1 MNALKSLVLSLG
13 AVASFS
19 ASAGMIVIDTF
30 DAPSSYN
37 RTLTPNNLNNNGNAF
52 IIDTFGGNKVLA
64 LSNSTFGQNNGVV
77 TYSGISLPANI
88 TAWQI
93 VYELISANPN
103 TNNGAEF
110 PVVVTVAPPAG
121 STIASSAFGP
131 ASPGATIYS
140 ATSAVAASGF
150 SITLNALASQG
161 FGADVSIDN
170 VKLVYS
176 CAAGATGSPSTT
188 LTSGVGG
195 TSVNGSALSLTGT
208 NDGCGTAVPAPA
220 SLALLGLGFAGLAA
234 FRRKA
239 K

>member
-1 MNALKSLVLSLG
+1 MNVLKSLVLALG
-13 AVASFS
+13 VAASAS

-30 DAPSSYN
+30 DTASAYN
-37 RTLTPNNLNNNGNAF
+37 RTLNPVGLNSNGNAF
-52 IIDTFGGNKVLA
+52 IIDTFGGNSFLA
-64 LSNSTFGQNNGVV
+64 LSNSNTGQNKGTV
-77 TYSGISLPANI
+77 TYSGIALPANI

-93 VYELISANPN
+93 VYELVAANPN
-103 TNNGAEF
+103 NNGTTEF
-110 PVVVTVAPPAG
+110 PVVVTVAPPTG

-131 ASPGATIYS
+131 LPPVATIFS
-140 ATSAVAASGF
+140 ATSSIAASGF
-150 SITLNALASQG
+150 TITLNALNNQG

-176 CAAGATGSPSTT
+176 CAAGASGSASTT
-188 LTSGVGG
+188 LTSGIGG
-195 TSVNGSALSLTGT
+195 TSVNGSALTLTGA
-208 NDGCGTAVPAPA
+208 NDGCGTIPAPA

>member
-1 MNALKSLVLSLG
+1 MNALKSLVLALG
-13 AVASFS
+13 VVASAS

-30 DAPSSYN
+30 DTASAYN
-37 RTLTPNNLNNNGNAF
+37 RTLTPNNLNTNGNAF
-52 IIDTFGGNKVLA
+52 IIDTFAGNKVLA
-64 LSNSTFGQNNGVV
+64 LSNSTFGQNTGVV
-77 TYSGISLPANI
+77 SYSGIALPTNI

-103 TNNGAEF
+103 TNNNVEF

-121 STIASSAFGP
+121 STISSSAFGP

-140 ATSAVAASGF
+140 ATSAVGASGF
-150 SITLNALASQG
+150 SITLNALSAQG
-161 FGADVSIDN
+161 YGADVSIDN
-170 VKLVYS
+170 VKLVFS
-176 CAAGATGSPSTT
+176 CAAGAAGAASTN
-188 LTSGVGG
+188 LTVGVGG
-195 TSVNGSALSLTGT
+195 TSVNGSALTLTGA
-208 NDGCGTAVPAPA
+208 NDGCGTVPAPA